1 MCSSAYVQPGHP
13 IMQILWK
20 VSVKYMYVNTITFYV
35 NFTLVILIARQL
47 LHGSLFSHFTTSVLA
62 HCL

>member
-1 MCSSAYVQPGHP
+1 MCSSAYVQPEHP

-35 NFTLVILIARQL
+35 NFTLVIIARQL